1 MTPEHG
7 NRTHVPELLAYYTS
21 NLTTELPR
29 SSPVPRVIFTHIL
42 SLTRDTVQPLKR
54 VASLRLIAYGHHCKC
69 LLSKSN
75 GLVIVA
81 DLPEEWV
88 VERLADMLGEVYAE
102 EHPQLTSRGSALQ
115 PRPAFTYHFPQ
126 QDEASSFAVRPSDPR
141 YYQEV
146 RALPD
151 IVTVPD
157 LEVAKEPEEPQTT
170 TTTTTTTLAPE
181 LSERDQDTESGVS
194 RSLIPATIDDTEDIY
209 FIAIVAGCSAAAVLA
224 VVGIGI
230 AWYKWHRNTKAAADV
245 EYPAYGV
252 TGPNKDVSPT
262 GDRRLAHSAQMYH
275 YQHQKQQILAME
287 TSSRATSERNGSL
300 SEADSEEENEEGDYT
315 VYECPGPAPIGE
327 MEVRNPLFLDDPT
340 PATQAPTNPNS
351 AATK

>member
-21 NLTTELPR
+21 NLTTELRR
-29 SSPVPRVIFTHIL
+29 SNPVPRVIFTHIVSRPNRDSNPDL
-42 SLTRDTVQPLKR
+42 PKSNTRYKG
-54 VASLRLIAYGHHCKC
+54 VASLCLIPYGHHCKC
-69 LLSKSN
+69 LFSKSN

-102 EHPQLTSRGSALQ
+102 EHPQLTSRGSALK

-170 TTTTTTTLAPE
+170 TTLAPE

-209 FIAIVAGCSAAAVLA
+209 FI
-224 VVGIGI
+224 
-230 AWYKWHRNTKAAADV
+230 
-245 EYPAYGV
+245 
-252 TGPNKDVSPT
+252 
-262 GDRRLAHSAQMYH
+262 
-275 YQHQKQQILAME
+275 
-287 TSSRATSERNGSL
+287 
-300 SEADSEEENEEGDYT
+300 
-315 VYECPGPAPIGE
+315 
-327 MEVRNPLFLDDPT
+327 
-340 PATQAPTNPNS
+340 
-351 AATK
+351 

>member
-1 MTPEHG
+1 MRKEAVKG
-7 NRTHVPELLAYYTS
+7 N
-21 NLTTELPR
+21 LPAFAWKESGKPFR
-29 SSPVPRVIFTHIL
+29 GGKSSVDPTVIRIPISP

-170 TTTTTTTLAPE
+170 TTTTTTLAPE

-209 FIAIVAGCSAAAVLA
+209 FIASGRVIRGVEEGQWTVKQKYYWMA
-224 VVGIGI
+224 
-230 AWYKWHRNTKAAADV
+230 RPAADLLV
-245 EYPAYGV
+245 RDESTFSRDAGENPRG
-252 TGPNKDVSPT
+252 
-262 GDRRLAHSAQMYH
+262 RRQEQLLLAAIELKRS
-275 YQHQKQQILAME
+275 
-287 TSSRATSERNGSL
+287 
-300 SEADSEEENEEGDYT
+300 
-315 VYECPGPAPIGE
+315 
-327 MEVRNPLFLDDPT
+327 VRRDIIRLLFHD
-340 PATQAPTNPNS
+340 AV
-351 AATK
+351 

>member
-1 MTPEHG
+1 MSAMIYFNACADLSNKWVVG
-7 NRTHVPELLAYYTS
+7 LA
-21 NLTTELPR
+21 
-29 SSPVPRVIFTHIL
+29 II
-42 SLTRDTVQPLKR
+42 QG
-54 VASLRLIAYGHHCKC
+54 VAPNKYAI
-69 LLSKSN
+69 SN

-151 IVTVPD
+151 ILTVPD
-157 LEVAKEPEEPQTT
+157 LEVAKEPEEPQAMTTT

-181 LSERDQDTESGVS
+181 LSEREQDTESGVS

-230 AWYKWHRNTKAAADV
+230 AWYNDCESLKIKPAHRNISRCPSSPLGSAQRFPNCGTPWHRNTKAAADV

-252 TGPNKDVSPT
+252 TGPNKEASPT

>member
-1 MTPEHG
+1 MSGRKRGEERPTPNLKAWAEFNWSREHAIG
-7 NRTHVPELLAYYTS
+7 SGVVVNLRMYKASFSFWIGQLMMERLGSESRSGLL
-21 NLTTELPR
+21 R
-29 SSPVPRVIFTHIL
+29 
-42 SLTRDTVQPLKR
+42 
-54 VASLRLIAYGHHCKC
+54 
-69 LLSKSN
+69 SN

-102 EHPQLTSRGSALQ
+102 EHPQLTSRGSALK

-157 LEVAKEPEEPQTT
+157 FEVAKEPEEPQTTTT